1 MQFCHISI
9 PPATPKLHF
18 SPLLHYMK
26 QVYMTIALFLCALT
40 SFAQTETET
49 DSLQYK
55 IQQIEASL
63 QYQYGEITLGN
74 GLAKITVPKG
84 FKYLDA
90 EQAGFVLTE
99 LWGNPESGSTLG
111 MLVPEDKGVLEA
123 STWVFDIQ
131 FDEIGY
137 VKDADANEID
147 YAELLSTMQ
156 QETRDGNSVRLANG
170 YDAIQLIGW
179 ASKPYYD
186 NDKKILHWAKEL
198 SFGDMEE
205 HTLNYNI
212 RILGRKGVLMLN
224 AIANMEDLPAVKA
237 NIPLITSNVNFE
249 QGHSYFDFDPNVDEV
264 AAWTLSGLVAG
275 KMLTKV
281 GFFAALLKFWK
292 VIAVAIVAGGGAL
305 LKWFRGRREE
315 EEQVAYVQEEEDE
328 KVAN

>member
-1 MQFCHISI
+1 
-9 PPATPKLHF
+9 
-18 SPLLHYMK
+18 MK

-40 SFAQTETET
+40 SFAQTEQET
-49 DSLQYK
+49 DSTQYR
-55 IQQIEASL
+55 IQQIEAAL
-63 QYQYGEITLGN
+63 TYQYGEITLGD

-90 EQAGFVLTE
+90 EQANFVLTQ

-111 MLVPEDKGVLEA
+111 MLLPEDKGVLEA

-147 YAELLSTMQ
+147 YAELLTTMQ
-156 QETRDGNSVRLANG
+156 QETRDGNAIRLANG

-179 ASKPYYD
+179 ASNPYYD
-186 NDKKILHWAKEL
+186 HDKKILHWAKEL

-224 AIANMEDLPAVKA
+224 AIANMEDLPTVKA
-237 NIPLITSNVNFE
+237 NIPLITSSVNFE

-275 KMLTKV
+275 KMLTKI
-281 GFFAALLKFWK
+281 GFFAGLLKFWK
-292 VIAVAIVAGGGAL
+292 VIAVAIAAGGGAL
-305 LKWFRGRREE
+305 LKWFKGRREEE
-315 EEQVAYVQEEEDE
+315 EEQVAYVQEEEDQR
-328 KVAN
+328 VAN